1 MYTSEE
7 QGDSTEDE
15 EYDFSLLAVLEM
27 GPYSFEHV
35 TANGPSGSEST
46 LEEDQGE
53 EIQRLVDTTWHAHE
67 S

>member
-1 MYTSEE
+1 MYTFKE

-15 EYDFSLLAVLEM
+15 EYDFSLFATLEM
-27 GPYSFEHV
+27 GPYPFEHV
-35 TANGPSGSEST
+35 APNGQLGPKSA

-53 EIQRLVDTTWHAHE
+53 VIQRLLDTTWHAHE

>member
-1 MYTSEE
+1 MYTFEE

-15 EYDFSLLAVLEM
+15 EYDFSLFAALEM
-27 GPYSFEHV
+27 EPYPFEHV
-35 TANGPSGSEST
+35 AANDQSGSESA

-53 EIQRLVDTTWHAHE
+53 EIQRLVDTTWHLHE